1 MELQQGPVA
10 NFHPLELTA
19 AVKSTWTTCFGHS
32 CFFVTFTG
40 LCQLRKASFFVT
52 MGAGTA
58 DLTTT
63 IPDGL
68 ELSAKLNAIGSHIQG
83 VSGYYYHPAVDSM
96 PVTRVIWTLT
106 VHGQGAGAIYP
117 KRVVQYRTTDN
128 SKSDVTLYTL
138 NQMLDMLQPA
148 IIQNPMPFIA
158 IEQLTYQFQLTAN
171 LPVSFYQS
179 GEVHPPYLNARA
191 SVQSNGTVT
200 FFAAPDESVPLPDT
214 AYIPCTAIYR
224 GNSVTVSVNRS
235 AAASASLTHELQMAD
250 DLDDLYAASEKNP
263 GMLTVLTSLTIDQLL
278 YDMTVCCV
286 CICMCA
292 LSGDDYYCPQLL

>member
-200 FFAAPDESVPLPDT
+200 FFAAPDESVPLPDL
-214 AYIPCTAIYR
+214 AYIPCGAVYR
-224 GNSVTVSVNRS
+224 SKSVTHMCTVSVYSNT
-235 AAASASLTHELQMAD
+235 AAAQSIEDPMD
-250 DLDDLYAASEKNP
+250 IGGDLEDLRQAENENP
-263 GMLTVLTSLTIDQLL
+263 HQVRLAGRW
-278 YDMTVCCV
+278 
-286 CICMCA
+286 
-292 LSGDDYYCPQLL
+292 